1 MQLPTLSNRLNTVL
15 FSLLTVVALSR
26 SEILSASAN
35 LSSTQYDF
43 IIVGGTLMIYAT
55 SLGSRLRVIQE
66 ELQAMPLPI
75 A

>member
-43 IIVGGTLMIYAT
+43 IIVGGMLMIYAT
-55 SLGSRLRVIQE
+55 SVGSRLRVIQE
-66 ELQAMPLPI
+66 ELQAMPSPI